1 MKEFQFKYTIPKKQL
16 FILLISIIIFILFEI
31 LGIFLKLSHLSYILG
46 SFFIASL
53 IFNKFKRKAIENCNA
68 KLNDT
73 QLTVEFENTVKTFY
87 FADLTYYKAYYGR
100 AGSTFSLKTNSDK
113 LKLSI
118 NRNYCNSLDFDSF
131 CKDAIEKI
139 NDYKQGVDIPQNQ
152 TVGGFPIL

>member
-46 SFFIASL
+46 SFFIAAL
-53 IFNKFKRKAIENCNA
+53 IF
-68 KLNDT
+68 
-73 QLTVEFENTVKTFY
+73 
-87 FADLTYYKAYYGR
+87 
-100 AGSTFSLKTNSDK
+100 DK